1 MNTIGPLMILIGPL
15 ALYAAKTAMGNRD
28 NRYID
33 AQIEHMKT
41 LEAKRQ
47 DTKRS
52 LYYFVGGLLLIA
64 GGLIDQIG

>member
-1 MNTIGPLMILIGPL
+1 MNAIGSLMILIGVI

-41 LEAKRQ
+41 QKAKRQ
-47 DTKRS
+47 DAKRS
-52 LYYFVGGLLLIA
+52 LSGHSIISLG
-64 GGLIDQIG
+64 DCC